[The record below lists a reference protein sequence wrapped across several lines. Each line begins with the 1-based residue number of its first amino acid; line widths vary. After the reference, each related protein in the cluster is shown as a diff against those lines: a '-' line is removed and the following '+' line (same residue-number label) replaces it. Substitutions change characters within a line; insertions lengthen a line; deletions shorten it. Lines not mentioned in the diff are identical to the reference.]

1 VSRYRF
7 RHNLIQ
13 RYLYGSIGES
23 RRELLHEDV
32 ARALETLFAAQPG
45 EVAVQLARHFELAQ
59 LPDQAA
65 EHYLALGRRAN
76 QMHAGDDAA
85 AVLEHALDLVRDSPD
100 RPTHRKLNL
109 QLLLALGHA
118 RWQQGR
124 APESM
129 STFNAAA
136 EAARSLEDADSLA
149 LAALGYDDAR
159 FRFNLAVQ
167 PAVALLEDA
176 LHCLDE
182 GDSVLRVR
190 VVCGLIRAQGHHM
203 IPIVLKTLTDQ
214 AVSMARR
221 LGNPQALYTALLTKA
236 LAYPQ
241 PARLQERLSLL
252 QESVSIARQI
262 GDPAALLD
270 AYVFLLD
277 SLLATGDIAAV
288 DREMATMQALV
299 EDVGEPF
306 YDYCLVTKQAMRCLL
321 DGQFAEAEALAQRG
335 MGCSQQMVV
344 DNAEGVFG
352 MQMFSIRRLQG
363 RLRTL
368 APVIAHFVATHSDA
382 ASWRPGLALVYAEI
396 GDRDN
401 AQREFAALSA
411 DGFAAVPRDSLF
423 QTCLSYLADVCFF
436 LGEAAHAP
444 ALFRLLEPYAEQA
457 IVVGNS
463 ITCNGAASRCLA
475 QLATVQGDWVRAEQL
490 FRHALEYNEKLQARP
505 WLAHTCFQFAAML
518 LRRGQAADRDEALAL
533 LARTTDICAPLGM
546 QGLLEDTERL
556 RAGAMPAD

>member
-1 VSRYRF
+1 VTR
-7 RHNLIQ
+7 
-13 RYLYGSIGES
+13 
-23 RRELLHEDV
+23 
-32 ARALETLFAAQPG
+32 
-45 EVAVQLARHFELAQ
+45 
-59 LPDQAA
+59 
-65 EHYLALGRRAN
+65 
-76 QMHAGDDAA
+76 
-85 AVLEHALDLVRDSPD
+85 
-100 RPTHRKLNL
+100 
-109 QLLLALGHA
+109 
-118 RWQQGR
+118 
-124 APESM
+124 
-129 STFNAAA
+129 
-136 EAARSLEDADSLA
+136 
-149 LAALGYDDAR
+149 
-159 FRFNLAVQ
+159 
-167 PAVALLEDA
+167 
-176 LHCLDE
+176 
-182 GDSVLRVR
+182 
-190 VVCGLIRAQGHHM
+190 
-203 IPIVLKTLTDQ
+203 
-214 AVSMARR
+214 
-221 LGNPQALYTALLTKA
+221 A

-241 PARLQERLSLL
+241 PAYLQERLSLL
-252 QESVSIARQI
+252 QESVTIARQI

-288 DREMATMQALV
+288 DREMATMQTLV

-444 ALFRLLEPYAEQA
+444 VLFRLLEPYAEQA
-457 IVVGNS
+457 IVSAIPSPATARLRAAWRSWPPYRATGYVRNS
-463 ITCNGAASRCLA
+463 CSGTRWSSTKNC
-475 QLATVQGDWVRAEQL
+475 
-490 FRHALEYNEKLQARP
+490 
-505 WLAHTCFQFAAML
+505 
-518 LRRGQAADRDEALAL
+518 RRGRGWRIPASSSPRCCCAADRPPTG
-533 LARTTDICAPLGM
+533 RRHWPCWRAPKKSV
-546 QGLLEDTERL
+546 R
-556 RAGAMPAD
+556 R